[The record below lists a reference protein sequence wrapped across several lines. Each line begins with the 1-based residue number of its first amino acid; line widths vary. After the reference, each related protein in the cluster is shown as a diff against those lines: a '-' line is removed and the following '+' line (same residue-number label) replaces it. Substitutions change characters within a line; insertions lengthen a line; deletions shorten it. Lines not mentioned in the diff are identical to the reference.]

1 MALFPDKYEG
11 DDKGMN
17 RAGAFL
23 STLSAF
29 FLAEIGDKT
38 QIATIGLAARFE
50 AFYPVVM
57 GTTLG
62 MMLANIPAVLIGGRI
77 ADRLPMKAIRIT
89 AAVVFAALSVLT
101 FAGVG

>member
-1 MALFPDKYEG
+1 
-11 DDKGMN
+11 
-17 RAGAFL
+17 
-23 STLSAF
+23 
-29 FLAEIGDKT
+29 
-38 QIATIGLAARFE
+38 
-50 AFYPVVM
+50 M

-89 AAVVFAALSVLT
+89 AVVFAALSVLT